1 MIMNSC
7 SYLVKAIG
15 LTQALLALLVPGAR
29 PFNDTSPDGF
39 VIDTFRGGIFNDL
52 GAWHGPGEDM
62 PLDNGDGY
70 IRLFPVNADQNYHT
84 QLSSSCFDLR
94 PYDHMYLHIT
104 FAGTDE
110 FSISLNQNNEQCN
123 PGLSPYPET
132 WDTVE
137 ASRYSIS
144 RYPLQDDIYIPISHF
159 NIDLSRVVSVSLNG
173 FYTDDIP
180 LTLFRVEIVPDI
192 PDDVSM
198 PEKLPSG
205 TMVLKCKRPNSF
217 AFGIDDGEPYLA
229 QQVMEILKEE
239 GILVTFFVVGRG
251 LESSETNFTQ
261 IYREM
266 LSLGHQV
273 ALHSYSHPK

>member
-1 MIMNSC
+1 MHSC
-7 SYLVKAIG
+7 SYLVNAIG
-15 LTQALLALLVPGAR
+15 LTQALLALLVSGAR
-29 PFNDTSPDGF
+29 PFNYTSPGGF

-62 PLDNGDGY
+62 PLHNGDGY
-70 IRLFPVNADQNYHT
+70 IRLFPANADQNYHT

-94 PYDHMYLHIT
+94 PYDHMYLHNA

-110 FSISLNQNNEQCN
+110 FSISLNQNNEQCD
-123 PGLSPYPET
+123 PSLSPYPET
-132 WDTVE
+132 WDTVA

-159 NIDLSRVVSVSLNG
+159 NIDLSRVISVSFNG

-180 LTLFRVEIVPDI
+180 VTLFQVEIVPDI
-192 PDDVSM
+192 PYDVSI

-229 QQVMEILKEE
+229 QQAMGILKEE
-239 GILVTFFVVGRG
+239 GIFCCGPR
-251 LESSETNFTQ
+251 
-261 IYREM
+261 
-266 LSLGHQV
+266 
-273 ALHSYSHPK
+273 P